1 MQDFFMRSS
10 HEIVERP
17 TRIKRKKANMIVV
30 TLTSHMFNMDI
41 YSAFRLDHMLRQA
54 APVSASVAFLIV
66 FRVVIP
72 SI

>member
-1 MQDFFMRSS
+1 
-10 HEIVERP
+10 
-17 TRIKRKKANMIVV
+17 MIVI

-54 APVSASVAFLIV
+54 APVSVNAAFLIV
-66 FRVVIP
+66 FRVVIL